1 MRFLFSGSHVRSR
14 CCIRPAGFAGV
25 LCLAFPF
32 FCPPPAEAQ
41 VQVVGQLSNDRN
53 LQCEDIPVLMTIQNQ
68 TPWPVSFGKDG
79 NAEITFRIE
88 RRPGQA
94 LSGSDEPVPVDPYT
108 ILAGRTATL
117 EVEISRIY
125 DISRTGPYTMWPR
138 VVHKKQT
145 YRGRRMVMDIV
156 PGLDVLTKKILFRQ
170 DDGVEKRSVSVRTIS
185 RENAQFAFLRVTN
198 ENGNLCYGLH
208 ELGRYLSTEKPIIL
222 GDSSGFIHVLHLSRP
237 QRYTYG
243 IHEVGGAAL
252 ERKFYTK
259 QSSNASLQ
267 YNDEG
272 DVLVLGVAR
281 YEGDTTIQRPK
292 AHRFNPFEP

>member
-14 CCIRPAGFAGV
+14 CCIRPAVFAGV

-41 VQVVGQLSNDRN
+41 VEVVGQLSNDRY

-108 ILAGRTATL
+108 
-117 EVEISRIY
+117 
-125 DISRTGPYTMWPR
+125 MWPR
-138 VVHKKQT
+138 GVHKKQT